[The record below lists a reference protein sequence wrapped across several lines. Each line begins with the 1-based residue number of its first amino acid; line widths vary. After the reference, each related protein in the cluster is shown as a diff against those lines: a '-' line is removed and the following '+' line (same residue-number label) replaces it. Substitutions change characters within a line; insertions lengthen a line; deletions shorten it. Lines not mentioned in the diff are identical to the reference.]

1 MKQAKTF
8 KRLLSIL
15 LSLVVL
21 VSTTVFATTVENLP
35 YNDSYADSET
45 TKTEVNGGSNLLLG
59 NAYRKTANLGDLKSG
74 EFTITANAEDADG
87 DLVFSLP
94 FEDGTHLTD
103 GGIAYESGVVKDI
116 VVSTN
121 QSMI

>member
-21 VSTTVFATTVENLP
+21 VSTTVFATTVEKLP
-35 YNDSYADSET
+35 YNINYDNSET
-45 TKTEVNGGSNLLLG
+45 TYNEVNSGSNLLLG

-74 EFTITANAEDADG
+74 QFTITANAKKTNG
-87 DLVFSLP
+87 DIVFSLP
-94 FEDGTHLTD
+94 FEDGKHFNRWRNSLCRWRC
-103 GGIAYESGVVKDI
+103 
-116 VVSTN
+116 
-121 QSMI
+121 